1 MLRQREARGVAPQ
14 IFERVKRA
22 FFLMKN
28 VDDHIR
34 IIRDDPLA
42 QREAVDARWADIVLL
57 AQTLFEFADERLQ
70 MWLRVS
76 RADEEKIRETR
87 NSAHVEDDDV
97 LGFFV
102 SEDRG
107 RELGEVF

>member
-1 MLRQREARGVAPQ
+1 MLRQREARCVAPQ
-14 IFERVKRA
+14 IFERVKGA

-34 IIRDDPLA
+34 IIRDHPLA
-42 QREAVDARWADIVLL
+42 QREAVDARRADAVLL
-57 AQTLFEFADERLQ
+57 AQAVFEFAHERLQ
-70 MWLRVS
+70 MRLRVP

-87 NSAHVEDDDV
+87 DAAHVEGDDV

-102 SEDRG
+102 SEDYG
-107 RELGEVF
+107 TELGEVF